1 MSDNIKLQ
9 DTEYPNESV
18 ITKTD
23 IITKNYQTSSKQEF
37 NKVSLSSN
45 NSKSQEELS
54 HLILNFNKI
63 NIKEIDPTLLLSK
76 QVKFS
81 AENMIIDEIYDF
93 IYKINNKGIETRL
106 EQQVIEYLS
115 NHNINSQEFYDFL
128 LNNQINTNSI
138 FILGYFNYYE
148 IITSQSH
155 KKAFELFTKASE
167 KNHLLAQLFVGFCYF
182 YGNGTKK
189 NQELAFEYF
198 EKVANKNIPSGQVGI
213 GYSYERIKKDSKK
226 AFYWYEKASNNGNI
240 IAMYNLGLFYKNG
253 IGVEENYNKSFE
265 MFKQSAEGGYSGGIT
280 MLGYC
285 YKNGIG
291 IKINKQKAFE
301 LYQNAANLGHVV
313 AQNNLALMYE
323 KGDGITKDI
332 DKAIYWFE
340 KSAKK
345 GYELAKSNLK
355 LLQNES

>member
-9 DTEYPNESV
+9 DTEYLNESV

-23 IITKNYQTSSKQEF
+23 ENHQTSSKQEF
-37 NKVSLSSN
+37 NEVSN
-45 NSKSQEELS
+45 NSESQEELS
-54 HLILNFNKI
+54 QLILNFNKI
-63 NIKEIDPTLLLSK
+63 NIKEIDPTLILSK
-76 QVKFS
+76 QVNFS
-81 AENMIIDEIYDF
+81 AENMIVDEIYDF
-93 IYKINNKGIETRL
+93 IHKINNKGIETRL
-106 EQQVIEYLS
+106 EKQQVILCLS
-115 NHNINSQEFYDFL
+115 NYNINSQEFYYFL
-128 LNNQINTNSI
+128 LNNQISTNSI
-138 FILGYFNYYE
+138 FVLGYFNYYGILTCRSNE
-148 IITSQSH
+148 
-155 KKAFELFTKASE
+155 KAFELFTKASE